1 MSPQGQN
8 PGQRIKPSNNLY
20 TAILTVASL
29 TVLATVVY
37 VLLFCICA
45 TCSMGQYCR
54 RNSFFDY

>member
-37 VLLFCICA
+37 VLYMCY
-45 TCSMGQYCR
+45 MQYGTVLPPQ
-54 RNSFFDY
+54 